1 MNGKRKC
8 KMLKEIRKQ
17 IAKENDI
24 TYITTECKHQGNCKG
39 TCPKCE
45 SEVRYLEAELE
56 KRRKAGKT
64 VAVAGIA
71 AAMMLNASACTT
83 ENATSHETESTQTS
97 SDASTYTEYINGEVV
112 LPESS
117 EESVP
122 VPGEE
127 VPEESESFTMGVEPE
142 ESIEQDMGDVPPE
155 ESEWETTGEEDYDP
169 EESWDEV
176 VTGQVPVDEESEDV
190 LMGDPVDEASYE
202 D

>member
-56 KRRKAGKT
+56 KRRRAGKT

-127 VPEESESFTMGVEPE
+127 TIPDETEEELMGDPASEESEWEVEGE
-142 ESIEQDMGDVPPE
+142 VP
-155 ESEWETTGEEDYDP
+155 ESEWETTGEEIPP
-169 EESWDEV
+169 EES
-176 VTGQVPVDEESEDV
+176 EEE
-190 LMGDPVDEASYE
+190 LMGDPMNDESYE
-202 D
+202 N

>member
-83 ENATSHETESTQTS
+83 ETATESEAASVQTS
-97 SDASTYTEYINGEVV
+97 SESVETVSDSVGQVV
-112 LPESS
+112 LPMGDYALPEDSS
-117 EESVP
+117 VSIEEP
-122 VPGEE
+122 TPGEVPLPDE
-127 VPEESESFTMGVEPE
+127 TEEELMGDQAPEESEWETTGEEVPE
-142 ESIEQDMGDVPPE
+142 ESIEQDMGDVVPPD
-155 ESEWETTGEEDYDP
+155 ESEEE
-169 EESWDEV
+169 
-176 VTGQVPVDEESEDV
+176 
-190 LMGDPVDEASYE
+190 LMGEPMNDESYE

>member
-17 IAKENDI
+17 IAMENDI

-83 ENATSHETESTQTS
+83 ETATESEAASAQAS
-97 SDASTYTEYINGEVV
+97 SEASTYTEYINGEVV

-117 EESVP
+117 EEELM
-122 VPGEE
+122 GDQA
-127 VPEESESFTMGVEPE
+127 PEESESFTMGVEPE

>member
-56 KRRKAGKT
+56 KRLGAGKT

-71 AAMMLNASACTT
+71 AAMMLNASACAPETD
-83 ENATSHETESTQTS
+83 TSHETERSVQTS
-97 SDASTYTEYINGEVV
+97 SEASTYTEYINGEVV

-122 VPGEE
+122 VPGSAPLPDETEE
-127 VPEESESFTMGVEPE
+127 EL
-142 ESIEQDMGDVPPE
+142 MGDQAPE
-155 ESEWETTGEEDYDP
+155 ESEWETTGEEIPDESIEQDMGDVVPP
-169 EESWDEV
+169 EES
-176 VTGQVPVDEESEDV
+176 EEE
-190 LMGDPVDEASYE
+190 LMGDPMPDESYE
-202 D
+202 G